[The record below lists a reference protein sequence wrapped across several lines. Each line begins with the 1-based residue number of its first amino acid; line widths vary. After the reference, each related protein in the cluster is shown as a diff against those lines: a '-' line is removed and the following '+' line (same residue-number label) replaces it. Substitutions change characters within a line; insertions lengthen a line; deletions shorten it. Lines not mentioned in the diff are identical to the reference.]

1 MYKKITQG
9 GRRKMHKKDN
19 SEKDIE
25 NKSTRRKNKN
35 LLKTKRTSRKNINLQ
50 KTKGRV
56 ERINNL
62 QKAYLCCKKTYTKIK
77 ACRKPQN
84 ELEAV

>member
-1 MYKKITQG
+1 MCFTASAKHCRKMYKKITQG
-9 GRRKMHKKDN
+9 GKRKMHKKDN

-35 LLKTKRTSRKNINLQ
+35 LQ

-56 ERINNL
+56 ERIL
-62 QKAYLCCKKTYTKIK
+62 T
-77 ACRKPQN
+77 CRKQKDALK
-84 ELEAV
+84 E

>member
-35 LLKTKRTSRKNINLQ
+35 LQKTKRTSRKKKRLQ

-56 ERINNL
+56 ERIL
-62 QKAYLCCKKTYTKIK
+62 T
-77 ACRKPQN
+77 CRKQKDALK
-84 ELEAV
+84 E